1 MEKLEMKN
9 ETTAQRCVTCGLI
22 VLRADRCEVAEGNK
36 TNAERYRRV
45 REFLQ
50 RGDGFLDTRGMD
62 DAGFDRMIDSLK
74 ERGK

>member
-1 MEKLEMKN
+1 MTDEM
-9 ETTAQRCVTCGLI
+9 TVQHCVTCGLI

-50 RGDGFLDTRGMD
+50 SGDGVLDTRGMD

-74 ERGK
+74 ECGK